1 MKKRFWQW
9 TWLIPAFI
17 LAGLG
22 LAMPARAAP
31 NSITA
36 PDTGGLVG
44 YYTSLVL
51 DGAGNPVVSY
61 HDATNS
67 DLKLLHC
74 GSPTCNE
81 PPDGYE

>member
-1 MKKRFWQW
+1 M
-9 TWLIPAFI
+9 T
-17 LAGLG
+17 
-22 LAMPARAAP
+22 
-31 NSITA
+31 T
-36 PDTGGLVG
+36 PDTGGDVG
-44 YYTSLVL
+44 WFTSLVL

-61 HDATNS
+61 YGNG